1 MMPSTTQS
9 TVGGDEVRARDGTT
23 CKQGTYN
30 GPTFDTGVSSGN
42 AGTTTLPGY
51 TTTPGSNQTLY
62 ARIVIPFGKTPDRL
76 DCTRLYSLEIERL
89 QLEIDK
95 LKQSGSAAITIN

>member
-1 MMPSTTQS
+1 MPSTTQS

-30 GPTFDTGVSSGN
+30 G
-42 AGTTTLPGY
+42 
-51 TTTPGSNQTLY
+51 TLY

-95 LKQSGSAAITIN
+95 LKQSGSASITIN